1 MTTLRR
7 AWIFFF
13 CLPLPLIAQQSPPS
27 GGALSPPAPLRAT
40 SRETTLDVVASNK
53 AEQPVAGL
61 EQQDFELLDNKRPQ
75 KILSFQAVQHAAPDN
90 PVKAILLVDTVNAS
104 FSQLSS
110 ERIQLEK
117 FLMQNGGHLP
127 MPVSI
132 VFFSDKGINTQPE
145 ASTDGKTEVAF
156 LDQNETSL
164 SVISR
169 AQGISGDYDRIARS
183 LRALRAVAVEN
194 LSAPGRKLF
203 IWVSPGWPIPP
214 QPAIDLG
221 PKEKE
226 QIFNTIVTISGLL
239 QVGRITV
246 YSVDP
251 LGTSEAGGLHTDRY
265 KDFMNEIKNAGQA
278 EVGNLALGVIATQS
292 GGRVL
297 YGSNDIGGE
306 IASCLQD
313 ADAFY
318 ILTFAMPPADDTN
331 EYHHLQIK
339 IDKPGLK
346 ARTRSMYYAQ
356 P

>member
-1 MTTLRR
+1 MKTLRY
-7 AWIFFF
+7 AWIFLC
-13 CLPLPLIAQQSPPS
+13 CLPIPLIAQQSSPAA
-27 GGALSPPAPLRAT
+27 GAPNQPVPLHAP
-40 SRETTLDVVASNK
+40 SRETTLDVVVVDK
-53 AEQPVAGL
+53 AETPVAGL
-61 EQQDFELLDNKRPQ
+61 QQQDFELVDNKRPQ
-75 KILSFQAVQHAAPDN
+75 KILSFQAVQRATPGN
-90 PVKAILLVDTVNAS
+90 PVEAILLVDTVNAS

-110 ERIQLEK
+110 ERIELEK

-127 MPVSI
+127 VPVSI
-132 VFFSDKGINTQPE
+132 VFYSDKGINTQQG
-145 ASTDGKTEVAF
+145 ASSDGKTEIAF

-164 SVISR
+164 SVLTR
-169 AQGISGDYDRIARS
+169 AQGVSGDFDRIARS
-183 LRALRAVAVEN
+183 LQALRTVAVQN
-194 LSAPGRKLF
+194 LNTPGRKLF

-214 QPAIDLG
+214 MPVVDLG
-221 PKEKE
+221 SKEK
-226 QIFNTIVTISGLL
+226 QQVFDTIVTVSGLL

-251 LGTSEAGGLHTDRY
+251 LGTEDAGGIHADRY

-306 IASCLQD
+306 ITRCLQD

-318 ILTFAMPPADDTN
+318 TLTLNMPRADRPN
-331 EYHHLQIK
+331 EYHRLEIK
-339 IDKPGLK
+339 IGKPGLK
-346 ARTRSMYYAQ
+346 ARARTMYYAQ